1 MSNYLMQRTKSLI
14 ENKGAFIDCRYANAL
29 AVLFKENCPSSCIW
43 DYDIATFK
51 ETWELPVDELKGY
64 LKSLKKLLPYQIL
77 IPYSNNGEPIT
88 AEFVI
93 NVIES
98 LLEENEK
105 NKEYLQYPDLV
116 ILDWI

>member
-14 ENKGAFIDCRYANAL
+14 ENRGAFIDCRYANAL
-29 AVLFKENCPSSCIW
+29 AILFKENCPSSYIW

-51 ETWELPVDELKGY
+51 ETWELPVDELKEY
-64 LKSLKKLLPYQIL
+64 LKSLKKLSSNQIL
-77 IPYSNNGEPIT
+77 IPYSNNDEPIT
-88 AEFVI
+88 AGFMVD
-93 NVIES
+93 VIEC
-98 LLEENEK
+98 LLKENEK